1 MYKKVHGTLYVLAQS
16 WKWSTCSAAVECV
29 VVHLF
34 VGILTG
40 KKNEQATGISRT
52 WMNIIKIMFIGR
64 SQIKVEHILY
74 GSIYIT
80 GRKHVCGFW
89 SVGNVLF
96 FYLDSPFTD
105 MFYLWNFIELYILMI
120 CVLLCVYDCF
130 NMKFN

>member
-1 MYKKVHGTLYVLAQS
+1 MVY
-16 WKWSTCSAAVECV
+16 
-29 VVHLF
+29 LF

-40 KKNEQATGISRT
+40 KKNEQATGVSRT

-105 MFYLWNFIELYILMI
+105 MFSL
-120 CVLLCVYDCF
+120 
-130 NMKFN
+130 